1 MNFVFVL
8 KSDIQVPDDEGCF
21 IIQQKVYWRTLRIE
35 SVKVR
40 SIGMFEISEAKF
52 YEEIS
57 NALQLPQSAIHHQVK
72 ILTLDQGRIVMVH
85 NQANKLMV
93 INLFYNA

>member
-1 MNFVFVL
+1 
-8 KSDIQVPDDEGCF
+8 
-21 IIQQKVYWRTLRIE
+21 
-35 SVKVR
+35 
-40 SIGMFEISEAKF
+40 MFEISEAKF